1 VKASTD
7 QFGGLFLLLFCS
19 LYAFLIFDIPLL
31 ENSEV
36 FNARSMPIFLVCVG
50 FILSILLLTQRSK
63 ETMADFSTL
72 DFWRGARFL
81 LLMSLYGLAIRP
93 MGFLFSTAVFLLCGF
108 WMLGERKWSKNI
120 AIVIP
125 VVIGFW
131 YLMSQMLGV
140 YVAPL
145 PEIFGV

>member
-1 VKASTD
+1 MAV
-7 QFGGLFLLLFCS
+7 
-19 LYAFLIFDIPLL
+19 
-31 ENSEV
+31 
-36 FNARSMPIFLVCVG
+36 VCVVRRAVVSVA
-50 FILSILLLTQRSK
+50 LP
-63 ETMADFSTL
+63 A
-72 DFWRGARFL
+72 GA
-81 LLMSLYGLAIRP
+81 
-93 MGFLFSTAVFLLCGF
+93 
-108 WMLGERKWSKNI
+108 MLGERKWSKNI

>member
-1 VKASTD
+1 
-7 QFGGLFLLLFCS
+7 
-19 LYAFLIFDIPLL
+19 
-31 ENSEV
+31 
-36 FNARSMPIFLVCVG
+36 
-50 FILSILLLTQRSK
+50 
-63 ETMADFSTL
+63 
-72 DFWRGARFL
+72 
-81 LLMSLYGLAIRP
+81 
-93 MGFLFSTAVFLLCGF
+93 
-108 WMLGERKWSKNI
+108 MLGERKWSKNI